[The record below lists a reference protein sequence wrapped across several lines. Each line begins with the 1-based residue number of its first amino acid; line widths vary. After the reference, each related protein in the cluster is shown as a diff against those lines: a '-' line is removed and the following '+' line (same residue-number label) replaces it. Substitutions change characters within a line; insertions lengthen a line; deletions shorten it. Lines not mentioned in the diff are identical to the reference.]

1 MTAEQHDIA
10 IGSDDHSPIII
21 YYYFDLSDTDFF
33 CRLLKKRFCES
44 GHSRPIEFREWNC
57 YKCEPGRDG
66 DIFIYDGIAMSAL
79 ADKGYI
85 SRLPDIIDVDHM
97 FGWIIDKSK
106 VNRNTYGIPVMIC
119 SNALICRRE
128 DDRNTRNMMEL
139 HERVAI
145 PMRTMLMYYYLQIFC
160 NYQDKSEECMRVL
173 AHLTE
178 LMGGRDHLEKSSL
191 ADYKGIERF
200 ISGECRYFLGF
211 TESMRTFPKGDYAVR
226 FANFSDNEEDQ
237 MPLFMVDF
245 ASLGRNLRGEKLL
258 DCLDLMEIMTDEDFI
273 YELCTSG
280 GELQYMLPADKRVYP
295 RLAKW
300 DSLYH
305 RLYEM
310 LLSEDNGVFRYGKK
324 FYEDFYVRSDGL
336 LQMLLDM

>member
-1 MTAEQHDIA
+1 
-10 IGSDDHSPIII
+10 
-21 YYYFDLSDTDFF
+21 
-33 CRLLKKRFCES
+33 
-44 GHSRPIEFREWNC
+44 
-57 YKCEPGRDG
+57 
-66 DIFIYDGIAMSAL
+66 
-79 ADKGYI
+79 
-85 SRLPDIIDVDHM
+85 M

-106 VNRNTYGIPVMIC
+106 VSRKTYGIPVMLC
-119 SNALICRRE
+119 SNALICRKE
-128 DDRNTRNMMEL
+128 DDRNIRNIMEL

-258 DCLDLMEIMTDEDFI
+258 DCLDLMEIMADEDFI

-336 LQMLLDM
+336 LQILMDTN